1 MKKETLKE
9 LKELIKT
16 FEARKLY
23 CLNNDSILTN
33 SDLKKLITLVDKLDT
48 AGNTNTLI
56 DDLPF

>member
-9 LKELIKT
+9 LKKLIEI
-16 FEARKLY
+16 FENRQLF
-23 CLNNDSILTN
+23 NNDSILMN
-33 SDLKKLITLVDKLDT
+33 GDLKKLITLVNKLDT

>member
-9 LKELIKT
+9 LKKLIKI
-16 FEARKLY
+16 FEDRQLFS
-23 CLNNDSILTN
+23 NDSILMN
-33 SDLKKLITLVDKLDT
+33 GDLKKLITLVNKLDT